1 LDLLLLLLELCLLP
15 LELLLLLLETLLH
28 EGLVP
33 MIVAFRVAV
42 DRVCLLVLLVLLL
55 LGLLRS

>member
-42 DRVCLLVLLVLLL
+42 DRVCLLVLL
-55 LGLLRS
+55 GLLRS